1 MSRAPAE
8 TALNGTDRK
17 QVATAMTNSEQA
29 ERGPAG
35 FGIARLISPVSP
47 EAFEQEYLDRKPLHL
62 ARHDPDYY
70 ADLITYDDFDRLL
83 TLSGPHFEAVR
94 VVSQSV
100 DTFRADPSQRR
111 HEVAN
116 RLEQIYQCYRA
127 GSTIV
132 LNSVNEHLEGLRELE
147 HAIHGDLSAG
157 VEMNVYLT
165 PGGVKQG
172 FNPHYDTHDV
182 VVLQVHGSK
191 SWRLYGTP
199 VPAPL
204 PMASYEYPDQG
215 PNPDIPVEA
224 EIELEQ
230 GDLLY
235 LPRGTMHAA
244 TSGDQ
249 ASAHLTIGLHRP
261 YWLSL
266 IQDALLELT
275 AKDPRF
281 RAALPPD
288 LTRSAEARE
297 QAVVQLR
304 ELIGAILMGLKPEQ
318 IVSRAAARTTFI
330 TAPKLR
336 GHLTDLDR
344 LSSLRSDT
352 VVYRRPGLRFNVAVA
367 GSNIRI
373 EFHNK
378 VLELA
383 SGVASAVQVL
393 GNGDTAGFTA
403 ADLPRDIDLAV
414 RLNLVA
420 TLLREGF
427 LTFSPE

>member
-1 MSRAPAE
+1 M
-8 TALNGTDRK
+8 TD
-17 QVATAMTNSEQA
+17 SEQA
-29 ERGPAG
+29 ERAPA
-35 FGIARLISPVSP
+35 GIARLIAPVSRQV
-47 EAFEQEYLDRKPLHL
+47 FEQEYLDRKPLHV
-62 ARHDPDYY
+62 ARQDPDYY

-94 VVSQSV
+94 VVSQSI
-100 DTFRADPSQRR
+100 DTFRADPAQRR

-116 RLEQIYQCYRA
+116 RLEQIYQSYRA

-132 LNSVNEHLEGLRELE
+132 LNSVNEHLEALRGLEY
-147 HAIHGDLSAG
+147 AIHADLSAG
-157 VEMNVYLT
+157 VEMNAYLT
-165 PGGVKQG
+165 PGGMKQG
-172 FNPHYDTHDV
+172 FTPHYDTHDV
-182 VVLQVHGSK
+182 IVLQVHGSK
-191 SWRLYGTP
+191 SWRLYGMP

-204 PMASYEYPDQG
+204 PMATVEYPDV
-215 PNPDIPVEA
+215 PVEA

-244 TSGDQ
+244 TSGERS
-249 ASAHLTIGLHRP
+249 SAHLTIGVHRP
-261 YWLSL
+261 YWHSL

-275 AKDPRF
+275 AKDQRF
-281 RAALPPD
+281 RASLPPG
-288 LTRSAEARE
+288 LTQSAEARE
-297 QAVVQLR
+297 QAVGQLR
-304 ELIGAILMGLKPEQ
+304 ELIAAMLVGLKPEQ
-318 IVSRAAARTTFI
+318 IVSRAAARTTFF

-336 GHLTDLDR
+336 GHLADLDR

-367 GSNIRI
+367 GGNIRI

-383 SGVASAVQVL
+383 AGVAPAMQVL
-393 GNGDTAGFTA
+393 GNGDSAGFTA
-403 ADLPRDIDLAV
+403 ADLPREIDLVV

>member
-1 MSRAPAE
+1 
-8 TALNGTDRK
+8 
-17 QVATAMTNSEQA
+17 MTHSEQA
-29 ERGPAG
+29 ERDPAG
-35 FGIARLISPVSP
+35 IGIARLIAPVSRQV
-47 EAFEQEYLDRKPLHL
+47 FEQEYLDRKPLHV

-83 TLSGPHFEAVR
+83 SLSGPHFEAVR
-94 VVSQSV
+94 VVSQSI

-132 LNSVNEHLEGLRELE
+132 LNSVNEHLEQMRELE
-147 HAIHGDLSAG
+147 HAIHGELSAG
-157 VEMNVYLT
+157 VEMNAYLT
-165 PGGVKQG
+165 PGGMKQG
-172 FNPHYDTHDV
+172 FNPHFDTHDV
-182 VVLQVHGSK
+182 VVLQVYGSK

-204 PMASYEYPDQG
+204 PGYSHDAVGPDS
-215 PNPDIPVEA
+215 DIPVEA

-266 IQDALLELT
+266 IQDALLELS

-281 RAALPPD
+281 RASLPPD
-288 LTRSAEARE
+288 LTSSAAARE

-304 ELIGAILMGLKPEQ
+304 ELMAAILMGLKPEQ

-336 GHLTDLDR
+336 GHLADLDR

-383 SGVASAVQVL
+383 AGVAPAVQVL
-393 GNGDTAGFTA
+393 GNGDPAGFTA
-403 ADLPRDIDLAV
+403 ADLPREIDLAV